1 MSNILD
7 KAIEWAD
14 PEAAYKR
21 EAYRRALEAERNY
34 DAGSFGRQNAKWR
47 ATIESAEIT
56 DRMSRDV
63 VRARARDMERNS
75 DVANSVIS
83 AHKRNVFGAGYRLR
97 VTTGDNILNKELEK
111 LWQKWCKARN
121 CDVTG
126 TQSFNEMMRMI
137 VKRKKVDGGILIKK
151 CYTKDGI
158 VPLQLQ
164 CIEVDELDVNHM
176 IPHNK
181 ENRVVGGIEYNAYN
195 KPVGYFIC
203 TYEIDGSINTDP
215 VYVEA
220 KDIIF
225 WYTKH
230 RPSQIR
236 EMSDISA
243 TLTRIRDVNE
253 FIRAVS
259 VKERIL
265 ACLSVF
271 IKRLLPQPGLGVGGR
286 GGGKEDGERKYDY
299 NGKTVSP
306 GMIMN
311 LNVGDDVEVVN
322 PSGQS
327 SDATSFTKQQNRMI
341 AAGQGLSY
349 ETVSRDMSES
359 NYSSARQGM
368 IEDELTYAEDCEHLI
383 DIMTEIYENFVISCV
398 LCGKVEIKDFW
409 ENKADYLEHKWIK
422 APKKWIDPKKEAEAN
437 KIALNTGQKSWADLA
452 AEQGKDWKEAIDEI
466 AEIVEYGNECGID
479 MKKVMFGGKNGKV
492 TGKEKQ

>member
-1 MSNILD
+1 MRNFLD
-7 KAIEWAD
+7 KAIEWVN
-14 PEAAYKR
+14 PEAAYRR
-21 EAYRRALEAERNY
+21 EAYRKAIEFERNY
-34 DAGSFGRQNAKWR
+34 DAASFGRQNANWR
-47 ATIESAEIT
+47 AVNESAEIT

-75 DVANSVIS
+75 DVANAVIS

-97 VTTGDNILNKELEK
+97 VMTKDGKLNKQLEK
-111 LWQKWCKARN
+111 LWKKWCKAKN

-126 TQSFNEMMRMI
+126 TQSFNEMMRMV
-137 VKRKKVDGGILIKK
+137 VKRKKVDGGILILKR
-151 CYTKDGI
+151 YTKDGI

-164 CIEVDELDVNHM
+164 CIEVDELDINHM
-176 IPHNK
+176 IPRNK
-181 ENRVVGGIEYNAYN
+181 GNRVVGGIEYNTYN

-215 VYVEA
+215 IYVEA
-220 KDIIF
+220 KDVIF

-230 RPSQIR
+230 RPSQVR
-236 EMSDISA
+236 EMSDMSA
-243 TLTRIRDVNE
+243 TLPRIRDVNE
-253 FIRAVS
+253 FIRAVA

-271 IKRLLPQPGLGVGGR
+271 IKRLLPQAGLGVGR
-286 GGGKEDGERKYDY
+286 EARTEDGKKYDY

-327 SDATSFTKQQNRMI
+327 SDATAFTKQQNRMV

-368 IEDELTYAEDCEHLI
+368 IEDELTYAEDSEHLI
-383 DIMTEIYENFVISCV
+383 DVMTEIYESFVISCV
-398 LCGKVEIKDFW
+398 LAGKVQIADFW
-409 ENKADYLEHKWIK
+409 GNKDVYLEHNWIK

-466 AEIVEYGNECGID
+466 AEIMEYGEKHGID
-479 MKKVMFGGKNGKV
+479 MREVMFGGKTGKS

>member
-1 MSNILD
+1 MGNFLD
-7 KAIEWAD
+7 KAIEWAN

-21 EAYRRALEAERNY
+21 AAYRKALDAERNY
-34 DAGSFGRQNAKWR
+34 DAASFGRQNANWR
-47 ATIESAEIT
+47 AVNESAEIT
-56 DRMSRDV
+56 DRMGRDV

-75 DVANSVIS
+75 DAANAVIS
-83 AHKRNVFGAGYRLR
+83 AYKRNVFGAGYRLR
-97 VTTGDNILNKELEK
+97 VTTEDDQLNKRLEK
-111 LWQKWCKARN
+111 LWKKWCKARN

-137 VKRKKVDGGILIKK
+137 VKRKKVDGGILILKR
-151 CYTKDGI
+151 YTKDGFI
-158 VPLQLQ
+158 PLKLQ

-176 IPHNK
+176 VPRNK
-181 ENRVVGGIEYNAYN
+181 DNRVVGGIEYNSYN

-203 TYEIDGSINTDP
+203 TYEIDGNINTDP
-215 VYVEA
+215 IYVDA
-220 KDIIF
+220 KDVIF

-236 EMSDISA
+236 EMSDLTA
-243 TLTRIRDVNE
+243 TLPRIRDVNE

-271 IKRLLPQPGLGVGGR
+271 IKRLLPQSGLGVGGR
-286 GGGKEDGERKYDY
+286 NNQQDDEKKYDY

-327 SDATSFTKQQNRMI
+327 SDATAFVKQQDRMI

-349 ETVSRDMSES
+349 EAVSRDMSES

-368 IEDELTYAEDCEHLI
+368 IEDELTYSEDSEGLI
-383 DIMTEIYENFVISCV
+383 NIMTEIYESFVISCV
-398 LCGKVEIKDFW
+398 LAGKVQIPDFW
-409 ENKADYLEHKWIK
+409 ADKDSYLEHKWIK

-466 AEIVEYGNECGID
+466 KEIIEYGEQCGID
-479 MKKVMFGGKNGKV
+479 MREVMFGGKTGKS